1 MDANDSNSGGV
12 FVHACTCTS
21 VCTSVHMLIYIC
33 LTFPLWQEMNLP
45 ALKAVRHILNK
56 SQRYEKTTS
65 GVGCRCGSQ
74 EHDLHCTTDRR
85 TTQKGGGW
93 LQVFPRM
100 GWRGKRT
107 RSHLQCYIVAHIRVL
122 VQQSKAASRIKQ
134 ENVVCRVH
142 ANTDGLISVNSLPKR
157 WAPRTCPR
165 SKHIAPP
172 TGQKDLSAAQGRWEP
187 WVDGLSGYSNRKLF
201 SQYICLHFDWPR
213 SGPHSQPRVW
223 VQHPPLP
230 FSRQA
235 WCCPQNR
242 FRSRFM
248 LDSCQRFAQQV
259 TNKAAC
265 ATGANDTECAHA

>member
-1 MDANDSNSGGV
+1 
-12 FVHACTCTS
+12 
-21 VCTSVHMLIYIC
+21 
-33 LTFPLWQEMNLP
+33 MNLP

-142 ANTDGLISVNSLPKR
+142 ANTDGLHDFRQLITEKVSTAHLS
-157 WAPRTCPR
+157 
-165 SKHIAPP
+165 
-172 TGQKDLSAAQGRWEP
+172 QKQA
-187 WVDGLSGYSNRKLF
+187 YSPAHRAERP
-201 SQYICLHFDWPR
+201 Q
-213 SGPHSQPRVW
+213 
-223 VQHPPLP
+223 
-230 FSRQA
+230 
-235 WCCPQNR
+235 CCPGPLR
-242 FRSRFM
+242 ALGRRPFR
-248 LDSCQRFAQQV
+248 V
-259 TNKAAC
+259 
-265 ATGANDTECAHA
+265 